1 MKKYLLMLFA
11 VVLVL
16 AACTNGAGQNGPI
29 ILPGNGGSGNGAN
42 VPDDGVQIGN
52 GDVIF
57 NGNDLDSVLV
67 SIDAPTAVA
76 LGEGEYSISAST
88 FAKKISSLK
97 GAGEKT
103 VVVIEDAAAQ
113 SGTIDL
119 EDNAAI
125 SNLTLKIGSEGAT
138 QAFSAEGISVL
149 AATETGKVLLNAV
162 GDGVVFDGV
171 HIEVVGPDV
180 AYNVIQ
186 VLGDGF
192 TFKNGSITG
201 VPYDS
206 TGAALEGYF
215 TDNSYSSVNM
225 GIVLG
230 STATSVTIS
239 ESTFKGNYTP
249 VYTTS
254 PDFTMTNLTFD
265 SGIELET
272 VSDESTITG
281 CKKLTNEEGYVAK
294 INIATKAGSLETDY
308 DLANTVR
315 DKFAA
320 ANSVEVRIN
329 DHSVSEI
336 QTYYGGF
343 GTQRFLGNLY
353 VGMLH
358 GADAKIKVDSA
369 KYSENTDEATVKVV
383 FDLEDY
389 NYVGENPLFTG
400 DDITLEF
407 HGGKKDADGNFTAT
421 SVTINGSGTVSDNA
435 EQYRKLP
442 VTFTD
447 VEVEI
452 GTDATADR
460 GVPFVFLNGTD
471 PCVCDFAT
479 GVVQYVADKHAFQI
493 PSTLEGIEADF

>member
-67 SIDAPTAVA
+67 AIDAPAAVA

-88 FAKKISSLK
+88 FAEKISSLK
-97 GAGEKT
+97 GVGEKT
-103 VVVIEDAAAQ
+103 VVVIEDNAAQ
-113 SGTIDL
+113 SETIDL

-125 SNLTLKIGSEGAT
+125 SNLTLKIGSEEAT

-149 AATETGKVLLNAV
+149 AATETGKVLLNA
-162 GDGVVFDGV
+162 DGV

-186 VLGDGF
+186 VLGDEF

-215 TDNSYSSVNM
+215 TDDSYSSVNM

-230 STATSVTIS
+230 STASNATIS
-239 ESTFKGNYTP
+239 ESIFKGNYTP

-272 VSDESTITG
+272 VSEKSTITG

-294 INIATKAGSLETDY
+294 INIATKAGSLVTDY
-308 DLANTVR
+308 DLANAVR

-329 DHSVSEI
+329 GHSTSEI

-343 GTQRFLGNLY
+343 GTRRFLGNLY
-353 VGMLH
+353 VGMLNGE
-358 GADAKIKVDSA
+358 GAEIKVDSA
-369 KYSENTDEATVKVV
+369 TYSENTDVATVKVV

-389 NYVGENPLFTG
+389 NYVDDNPLFTG

-407 HGGKKDADGNFTAT
+407 HGEKKDSDGNFTAT
-421 SVTINGSGTVSDNA
+421 SVTINGSGTVSDKS
-435 EQYRKLP
+435 EQYRKLN

-452 GTDATADR
+452 GSEGTDDR
-460 GVPFVFLNGTD
+460 GIPFVFLNDD
-471 PCVCDFAT
+471 PCIDDFAT
-479 GVVQYVADKHAFQI
+479 GTKVQYDAKKHAFQI